1 MLLSARSDTPLC
13 LPLRAPPPVLSDTN
27 SETGAGILSL
37 LWKWDP
43 AQSPKLTECPKTH
56 AASCADTPLTT
67 CDDRDV
73 LLSVILTRSRS
84 LYLPAHTPGHLSPKI
99 VCTPLAQILSLP
111 CRGLV
116 LAWPGACKGWEG
128 KKPLPQSVPVFLEL
142 GEPGRDGESLG
153 SSMHGF
159 NNAKVTVGISA
170 QWQSERARTPALFVA
185 QRHSFGISLAFGE
198 AALWGGASISRWC
211 GEGCWRHMDSFASC
225 LQLPLW
231 GRMEEFPDLVAIP
244 AS

>member
-1 MLLSARSDTPLC
+1 MGNPTSPVCSSQQIAFPLSPAISFYLLSFCAHTRSPYRLPETGLLPTLATVMLLSARSDTPLC
-13 LPLRAPPPVLSDTN
+13 LPLPLPPVLSDTN

-116 LAWPGACKGWEG
+116 LAWPGACKG
-128 KKPLPQSVPVFLEL
+128 
-142 GEPGRDGESLG
+142 
-153 SSMHGF
+153 
-159 NNAKVTVGISA
+159 
-170 QWQSERARTPALFVA
+170 
-185 QRHSFGISLAFGE
+185 
-198 AALWGGASISRWC
+198 
-211 GEGCWRHMDSFASC
+211 
-225 LQLPLW
+225 
-231 GRMEEFPDLVAIP
+231 
-244 AS
+244 